1 MTSRPGALSMSQFTT
16 TTLVL
21 MAVAIA
27 INIAVGYVVQNVL
40 KLPIYLDSIGTVLV
54 GVLAGPL
61 AGAVTGALAN
71 IIWGLTIGPSTITPF
86 AVVAAVIGFLAGWFA
101 LRGWF
106 SAAAGAISWVK
117 VALAG
122 IITGIVAAILSAP
135 IAYFVFGGTTGG
147 GTDALVVIFRSMTDN
162 IFLAT
167 QLQGLA
173 SDPVDKLATFLV
185 AMAILIA
192 VPVTVKTTFPQGE
205 KAL

>member
-1 MTSRPGALSMSQFTT
+1 MTSRSGAFSMSQFTT
-16 TTLVL
+16 STLVL

-54 GVLAGPL
+54 GILAGPL
-61 AGAVTGALAN
+61 AGAATGALAN

-86 AVVAAVIGFLAGWFA
+86 AITALFIGFLAGWFGA
-101 LRGWF
+101 RGWF
-106 SAAAGAISWVK
+106 AAAGGAMSWVR
-117 VALAG
+117 AAIAG
-122 IITGIVAAILSAP
+122 VITGVVAAIVSAP

-147 GTDALVVIFRSMTDN
+147 GTDALVAIFRSMTDN

-205 KAL
+205 KTV